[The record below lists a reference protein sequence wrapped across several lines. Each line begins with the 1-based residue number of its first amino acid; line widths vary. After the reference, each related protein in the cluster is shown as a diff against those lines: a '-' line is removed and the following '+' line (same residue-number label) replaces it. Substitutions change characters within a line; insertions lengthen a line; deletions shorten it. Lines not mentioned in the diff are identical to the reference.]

1 MHSLF
6 FDCMIS
12 QVNERNFPYRK
23 KEQGALEEH
32 HSMQKP
38 NLISNHLELLSDNN
52 YNENMVA
59 TRINYLKYNIATS
72 IALESVYG
80 EESNQIH

>member
-1 MHSLF
+1 MPHKTHHLGWYAQF
-6 FDCMIS
+6 IFDCMIS

-59 TRINYLKYNIATS
+59 TRINYLKYNI
-72 IALESVYG
+72 LL
-80 EESNQIH
+80 